1 MKECKGRDAGARSK
15 RTRRDA
21 PLPNDWQPP
30 TAPQALERFTSLP
43 QGRGGIRALPGR
55 SPNFGEAQAAMR
67 LAMQGGRGQQARGRR
82 GCRGRAGRPNGRKGK
97 RKEER
102 TARRFA
108 SAHQSTILSSQS
120 FAASQKPWFAQ

>member
-67 LAMQGGRGQQARGRR
+67 LAMQGGRGQQARGSR
-82 GCRGRAGRPNGRKGK
+82 GL
-97 RKEER
+97 
-102 TARRFA
+102 
-108 SAHQSTILSSQS
+108 LSSQTFEDLILRREYIS
-120 FAASQKPWFAQ
+120 EVLLDFVPSTL